1 MSGLKADLPSLSEQ
15 ALEFISR
22 PDRSSPY
29 FLYFAPDSTHGP
41 TYASWKFNQRS
52 ARDNSYG
59 DAVMELDW
67 SVGQILDLVRS
78 KPRQELITGV

>member
-1 MSGLKADLPSLSEQ
+1 MSLLTSPSLSEQ

-22 PDRSSPY
+22 PDRRSPY

-41 TYASWKFNQRS
+41 TYASWKFSQRS

-67 SVGQILDLVRS
+67 SVGQILEVIRS
-78 KPRQELITGV
+78 KPR

>member
-1 MSGLKADLPSLSEQ
+1 MSDQ

-22 PDRSSPY
+22 PDEMSPY

-41 TYASWKFNQRS
+41 TYASQKFRGRS
-52 ARDNSYG
+52 GRAISYG

-67 SVGQILDLVRS
+67 SVGQILDFIRS
-78 KPRQELITGV
+78 KPRQELSTAE

>member
-1 MSGLKADLPSLSEQ
+1 MLLLTSPSLSEQ

-22 PDRSSPY
+22 SDRRSPY

-41 TYASWKFNQRS
+41 TYASWKFSQRS

-67 SVGQILDLVRS
+67 SVGQILDFIRS
-78 KPRQELITGV
+78 KPRQELSSAV